1 METIN
6 LLEKLEDLTQMR
18 FEFMEGR
25 FWLKNTGEP
34 LSQEMIN
41 YILSDKFDIHFFQQN
56 FSDMASVNHTKII
69 RQLDGMFWQQL
80 NQTEYLHYVE
90 SIQIKTKL
98 FGSFMRPDL
107 TIVLAQTEELSAQSV
122 LGNPHTIV
130 EVLSSSTE
138 KYDRNQKK
146 EAYQTI
152 PSLQE
157 YLLIAQDEHKIEQY
171 IRDGKTNWTVK
182 IYDSIEQTCILTVG
196 VKIKLSKLY
205 QDIIQ

>member
-1 METIN
+1 METID

-25 FWLKNTGEP
+25 FWLKNTGKP
-34 LSQEMIN
+34 LSQEMMN

-56 FSDMASVNHTKII
+56 FSDMASVNHTEII
-69 RQLDGMFWQQL
+69 QQL
-80 NQTEYLHYVE
+80 NLMLAQTLDYTEYGHYVE
-90 SIQIKTKL
+90 SIKVKNKL
-98 FGSFMRPDL
+98 FGSFSRPDL
-107 TIVLAQTEELSAQSV
+107 TIVLLEHKKLTGDSILE
-122 LGNPHTIV
+122 NPHTIV
-130 EVLSSSTE
+130 EVLSPSTE

-182 IYDSIEQTCILTVG
+182 IYDSIDQTCILTVG

-205 QDIIQ
+205 QHTA

>member
-1 METIN
+1 METID
-6 LLEKLEDLTQMR
+6 LLEKLEDLTQMH

-56 FSDMASVNHTKII
+56 FSDMASVNHTEII
-69 RQLDGMFWQQL
+69 QQL
-80 NQTEYLHYVE
+80 NLMLAQTLDYTEYGHYVE
-90 SIQIKTKL
+90 SIKVKNKL
-98 FGSFMRPDL
+98 FGSFSRPDL
-107 TIVLAQTEELSAQSV
+107 TIVLLEHKKLTGDSILE
-122 LGNPHTIV
+122 NPHTIV
-130 EVLSSSTE
+130 EVLSPSTE